1 MEAVAHVLHLTVV
14 NVVSLASIILELF
27 GAIILFYTGVKGF
40 IQWVTRK
47 EECSVNLA
55 EGIAMCLEFLMAGE
69 VLHTILAE
77 EIQDLVILGALVILR
92 GIMTLEIHWEIKNEK
107 AELAAHKM
115 LEKEHKA
122 E

>member
-1 MEAVAHVLHLTVV
+1 MEAVAHILHLTVT
-14 NVVSLASIILELF
+14 NVVSLASLVLELF
-27 GAIILFYTGVKGF
+27 GAIILVYTDVKGF
-40 IQWVTRK
+40 IQWVTHK
-47 EECSVNLA
+47 EECSVSLA

-77 EIQDLVILGALVILR
+77 EISDLVILGALVVLR

-115 LEKEHKA
+115 LEEEHKH
-122 E
+122 